1 MLFKPAVMGYPRGNG
16 GLCMKLPII
25 AVLVLATA
33 LGGCGRFKD
42 SRLNPLNWFGQARQA
57 AVSDLYIRPEDPR
70 ALVAQ
75 VTALKVEPY
84 PGGAIVRATGVPP
97 SQGYWEAELVAQPLD
112 DKGRLV
118 FEFRVFPPLAPT
130 AAGTPYSRQIT
141 VATALSTIKL
151 KGVDSIVVQGAN
163 NALTSGR

>member
-1 MLFKPAVMGYPRGNG
+1 
-16 GLCMKLPII
+16 MKLPII

-33 LGGCGRFKD
+33 LGGCGRLRE
-42 SRLNPLNWFGQARQA
+42 SRFNPFNWFGPGRQA
-57 AVSDLYIRPEDPR
+57 VVTDLYVRPDDAR

-97 SQGYWEAELVAQPLD
+97 TQGYWDAELVAQPLD

-118 FEFRVFPPLAPT
+118 YEFRVFPPPQPV

-141 VATALSTIKL
+141 VAAALSTIKL
-151 KGVDSIVVQGAN
+151 QGVTAIVVQGAS
-163 NALTSGR
+163 NALSSGR